1 MSREPDVPASNGR
14 SSRARRATFVPDNTV
29 AQRMKGVEKTPP
41 RNRVLNQ
48 PGIQGSVAVSKGEW
62 RITPPSCAR
71 YAYPTTDLHRPLHD
85 VGAGLFG
92 IHPVSQALCY

>member
-1 MSREPDVPASNGR
+1 MCQHLSIERTELSGATGR
-14 SSRARRATFVPDNTV
+14 FVLDNTV